1 MNTNDR
7 NGRTPRFSLQRVVS
21 NNIKDMTV
29 CRDLLKVV
37 YVEKFLSLVLTTVNA
52 DSKQPTQKGFVRN
65 RCAGD
70 FKRFGSVIAKIEA
83 F

>member
-1 MNTNDR
+1 
-7 NGRTPRFSLQRVVS
+7 
-21 NNIKDMTV
+21 MTV

-37 YVEKFLSLVLTTVNA
+37 HVEKFQPLVLAAVKA
-52 DSKQPTQKGFVRN
+52 ESKQPTQKGFVRN